1 VTTALFILTL
11 CVLAVLAYQILRRQ
25 AEKRRRAAGKN
36 PFVDGMAALLDGE
49 YTAALGHFRDA
60 VRSEP
65 QNVDAYLRLGDAMRE
80 TGDLARATQI
90 HRELT
95 VRTTMPKNS
104 MARVLL
110 SLARDYRK
118 AQRLDR
124 AAASYEQML
133 ELRPRDEKAMNE
145 LLEVY
150 EDLGEWDKAYEIRR
164 DISKTRR
171 IDDTHALALYKA
183 YVGKSYL
190 DRDDLKNAESSLKDA
205 LKIDSECAA
214 AYLYLGDV
222 YYAEGAIDDAISSW
236 RRIVTLF
243 PKIAF
248 TTFRRLERA
257 FYEKGRFEKIVDLYN
272 DVLERNPSDV
282 TTIMTLANIHRKKGN
297 IEEALRLCKA
307 ALEAE
312 PGSRRVKQA
321 MARLYYEKG
330 DIEASLKAMVE
341 AFNGF
346 SSDDEHCVCNNCD
359 YKSNEVLW
367 RCPRCKHWETFV

>member
-1 VTTALFILTL
+1 VNVLVVLVV
-11 CVLAVLAYQILRRQ
+11 CVLAILTYWIMRQ
-25 AEKRRRAAGKN
+25 ENEKRKRVAGKN
-36 PFVDGMAALLDGE
+36 PYVEGIAALLDGD
-49 YTAALGHFRDA
+49 YGAALTSFRDA

-65 QNVDAYLRLGDAMRE
+65 QNLDAYLRLGDALRE
-80 TGDLARATQI
+80 SGDLARATQI

-95 VRTTMPKNS
+95 VRTTIPKAT

-118 AQRLDR
+118 AERPDR
-124 AAASYEQML
+124 AAAIYEQVR

-145 LLEVY
+145 LLDVY
-150 EDLGEWDKAYEIRR
+150 EQLGEWDKAYLVRR
-164 DISKTRR
+164 DLSKIKRV
-171 IDDTHALALYKA
+171 DDTHALALYKA

-190 DRDDLKNAESSLKDA
+190 DRDNLKEAESSLKDA

-214 AYLYLGDV
+214 ACLYLGDV
-222 YYAEGAIDDAISSW
+222 YYATGSIDDAISSW

-243 PKIAF
+243 PAIAY
-248 TTFRRLERA
+248 TTFKRLEKA

-282 TTIMTLANIHRKKGN
+282 TTMMTLANIHRKKGN

-307 ALEAE
+307 ALEAD
-312 PGSRRVKQA
+312 PGSRKVKQA
-321 MARLYYEKG
+321 LARLYYEKG

-346 SSDDEHCVCNNCD
+346 SSDDEHYVCRDCD

-367 RCPRCKHWETFV
+367 RCPRCRHWETFV

>member
-1 VTTALFILTL
+1 MTLLYILTL
-11 CVLAVLAYQILRRQ
+11 CVLAILAYQILRHQ
-25 AEKRRRAAGKN
+25 TEKRKRAAGKN
-36 PFVDGMAALLDGE
+36 PYIEGISALLDGE
-49 YTAALGHFRDA
+49 YGAALTSFREA

-65 QNVDAYLRLGDAMRE
+65 QNVDAYLRLGDALRE
-80 TGDLARATQI
+80 SGDLARATQI

-95 VRTTMPKNS
+95 VRTTIPKTT

-118 AQRLDR
+118 AERLDR
-124 AAASYEQML
+124 AAAIYEQVR

-145 LLEVY
+145 MLDVY
-150 EDLGEWDKAYEIRR
+150 EQLGEWDKAYLVRR
-164 DISKTRR
+164 DVSKIKRV
-171 IDDTHALALYKA
+171 DDTHALALYKA

-190 DRDDLKNAESSLKDA
+190 DSDNLKEAESSLKDA

-222 YYAEGAIDDAISSW
+222 YYATGSIDDAISSW

-243 PKIAF
+243 PAIAY
-248 TTFRRLERA
+248 TTFKRLERA

-307 ALEAE
+307 ALEVD
-312 PGSRRVKQA
+312 PGSRKVKQA
-321 MARLYYEKG
+321 LARLYYEKG
-330 DIEASLKAMVE
+330 DVEASLKAMVE

-346 SSDDEHCVCNNCD
+346 SSDEEHYVCRNCD

-367 RCPRCKHWETFV
+367 RCPRCRHWETFV

>member
-1 VTTALFILTL
+1 MITLLIILIL
-11 CVLAVLAYQILRRQ
+11 CVLAVLFHRVWTNISH
-25 AEKRRRAAGKN
+25 KRKRAAGKN
-36 PFVDGMAALLDGE
+36 PYVEGIAHLLDGE
-49 YTAALGHFRDA
+49 YSSALASFREA
-60 VRSEP
+60 VRQEP
-65 QNVDAYLRLGDAMRE
+65 QNADAYLRLGDAMRE
-80 TGDLARATQI
+80 TGDLARATQV

-95 VRTTMPKNS
+95 VRTSMPKHA

-118 AQRLDR
+118 AKRLDR
-124 AAASYEQML
+124 AAASYEQVL
-133 ELRPRDEKAMNE
+133 EIKPRDERAMDE

-150 EDLGEWDKAYEIRR
+150 EEIGEWDKAYLIRR
-164 DISKTRR
+164 DISKLKRV
-171 IDDTHALALYKA
+171 DDTHALALYKA

-190 DRDDLKNAESSLKDA
+190 DRQNLKEAESSLKDA

-222 YYAEGAIDDAISSW
+222 YYALGNIDDAISSW
-236 RRIVTLF
+236 RRIVTVF
-243 PKIAF
+243 PAIAY
-248 TTFRRLERA
+248 TTFRRLEKA

-282 TTIMTLANIHRKKGN
+282 RTTMTLANIHRKKGN

-321 MARLYYEKG
+321 LARLYYERG
-330 DIEASLKAMVE
+330 DIELSLKAMVE

-346 SSDDEHCVCNNCD
+346 SSDEESHLCSNCNH
-359 YKSNEVLW
+359 KANEVLW
-367 RCPRCKHWETFV
+367 RCPRCKQWETFV

>member
-1 VTTALFILTL
+1 MTLLFILTL
-11 CVLAVLAYQILRRQ
+11 CILAVLAYQILRHQ

-36 PFVDGMAALLDGE
+36 PFADGMTALLDGE
-49 YTAALGHFRDA
+49 YASALGNFRDA

-65 QNVDAYLRLGDAMRE
+65 QNVEAYLRLGDAMRE
-80 TGDLARATQI
+80 TGDIARATQI

-95 VRTTMPKNS
+95 VRTTMPRNT

-118 AQRLDR
+118 AKRLDR
-124 AAASYEQML
+124 AAASYQQML
-133 ELRPRDEKAMNE
+133 ELRPRDEKALNE

-190 DRDDLKNAESSLKDA
+190 DRDDSKNAESSLKDA

-222 YYAEGAIDDAISSW
+222 YYAQGAIDDAISSW

-243 PKIAF
+243 PKIAY

-272 DVLERNPSDV
+272 GVLERNPNDV

-297 IEEALRLCKA
+297 IEEALRLCKT

-346 SSDDEHCVCNNCD
+346 SSDDEHYVCNNCD

>member
-1 VTTALFILTL
+1 VMTLLFILTL
-11 CVLAVLAYQILRRQ
+11 CVLAVLAYQILRHQ

-49 YTAALGHFRDA
+49 YTAALGYFRDA

-95 VRTTMPKNS
+95 VRTTMPKNA

-133 ELRPRDEKAMNE
+133 ELRPKDEKAMNE

-171 IDDTHALALYKA
+171 IDDTRALALYKA

-222 YYAEGAIDDAISSW
+222 YYAQGAIDDAISSW

-243 PKIAF
+243 PKIAY

-272 DVLERNPSDV
+272 DVLERNPNDV

-346 SSDDEHCVCNNCD
+346 SSDDEHYVCGNCD

>member
-1 VTTALFILTL
+1 VTLLYILTL
-11 CVLAVLAYQILRRQ
+11 CVLAILAYQILRHQ
-25 AEKRRRAAGKN
+25 TEKRKRAAGKN
-36 PFVDGMAALLDGE
+36 PYIEGISALLDGE
-49 YTAALGHFRDA
+49 YGAALTSFREA

-65 QNVDAYLRLGDAMRE
+65 QNVDAYLRLGDALRE
-80 TGDLARATQI
+80 SGDLARATQI

-95 VRTTMPKNS
+95 VRTTIPKTT

-118 AQRLDR
+118 AERLDR
-124 AAASYEQML
+124 AAASYEQVL

-145 LLEVY
+145 LLDVY
-150 EDLGEWDKAYEIRR
+150 EKLGEWDKAYLIRR
-164 DISKTRR
+164 DVSKIRR
-171 IDDTHALALYKA
+171 VDDTHALALYKA
-183 YVGKSYL
+183 YVGKSYI
-190 DRDDLKNAESSLKDA
+190 DRDNLKEAESSLKDA

-214 AYLYLGDV
+214 AYMYLGDV
-222 YYAEGAIDDAISSW
+222 YYATGSIDDAISSW

-243 PKIAF
+243 PAIAY
-248 TTFRRLERA
+248 TTFKRLERA

-282 TTIMTLANIHRKKGN
+282 TTMMTLANIHRKKGN

-307 ALEAE
+307 ALEVDPA
-312 PGSRRVKQA
+312 SRKVKQA
-321 MARLYYEKG
+321 LARLYYEKG
-330 DIEASLKAMVE
+330 DVEASLKAMVE

-346 SSDDEHCVCNNCD
+346 SSDEEHYVCRSCD

-367 RCPRCKHWETFV
+367 RCPRCRSWETFV